1 MIDLVFM
8 IEGSSSLNQWGENN
22 FGKITNATKMAV
34 NYFNASESRIGVVLY
49 ATDAEL
55 KVNFS
60 FTLNQR
66 LEALDSLS
74 FPSGWTLIGRGLNYT
89 REQLFSVSRE
99 NAHRVLVVYTDGT
112 SNDAVSVAAELL
124 RDMNVTILM
133 VALEDWYDEGQVN
146 TIATDPDLKTVL
158 KVEFSDLEELSQ
170 RVQEII
176 CEGG

>member
-1 MIDLVFM
+1 MIDVVFM

-74 FPSGWTLIGRGLNYT
+74 YPSGWTLIGRGLNYT
-89 REQLFSVSRE
+89 REQLFAVTRQ

-112 SNDAVSVAAELL
+112 SNDAVTVAAELL
-124 RDMNVTILM
+124 HKINVTILV
-133 VALEDWYDEGQVN
+133 VALGDWYDEGQVN
-146 TIATDPDLKTVL
+146 TIASDPDSKTAL
-158 KVEFSDLEELSQ
+158 KVEVSDLEELSQ
-170 RVQEII
+170 RVQEFI